1 LSGVL
6 DILRLLG
13 FDFFLLLLQLRIV
26 RDRLPNSVQVVDNL
40 PVQLFK
46 GNRAKQVV
54 VATPDVEDK
63 PTLQSVRSVEV
74 ERRPS
79 VGFRFVLFIFVRFI
93 FFVLQVLDVALFVSG
108 RSRASFFLWVLGF
121 DYVLA
126 TLLLFINLN
135 FAA

>member
-1 LSGVL
+1 MSGVL

-26 RDRLPNSVQVVDNL
+26 RDRLPNSVHVVDNL

-54 VATPDVEDK
+54 VATPHVEDK
-63 PTLQSVRSVEV
+63 PTLQSVSSVEV

-79 VGFRFVLFIFVRFI
+79 VGFRFVLFVFVRFI
-93 FFVLQVLDVALFVSG
+93 FFVLHVLDVALFVSG

-121 DYVLA
+121 DYVLG